1 MRHAIRDKKGRFCK
15 EITKCLGCFKEVDEN
30 IKVTFIDDTAKIRYI
45 RGAKGDVFYILVG
58 TEPIEGSRVYKRVV
72 IDGTKY
78 KAEETYEISEIL

>member
-1 MRHAIRDKKGRFCK
+1 MRHTTRDKKGRFCK

-30 IKVTFIDDTAKIRYI
+30 TKVTFIDDTAKIRYI
-45 RGAKGDVFYILVG
+45 RGDKGDVFYILVG
-58 TEPIEGSRVYKRVV
+58 TESIEGSRVYRRVV

>member
-30 IKVTFIDDTAKIRYI
+30 TKVTFIDDTDKIRYI
-45 RGAKGDVFYILVG
+45 RGDKGDVFYILTG

-78 KAEETYEISEIL
+78 KAEETYEISSIL